1 MTRLLEG
8 NGALLVRE
16 IAVAR
21 SVQAGL
27 ARLYQLEPEH
37 AVEHFMRPAE
47 AGDREAL
54 LVSEA
59 EGALYMELRVPALG
73 PRAVDL
79 ADGAAL
85 DPLCQIIEGV
95 SHFVYMTE
103 RARSGRET
111 TQLEL
116 ELQAEVDKYVVIAS
130 ALGCVDVSTSERVR
144 ERLFESVAF
153 SHEGRTEQGQRYRL
167 ANDVANRF
175 IRRVERE
182 HLAHRRVRELRA
194 ELRRFFDMG
203 QAEKLRAA

>member
-1 MTRLLEG
+1 VTRLLEG
-8 NGALLVRE
+8 NGARLVRE

-27 ARLYQLEPEH
+27 ARLYQLDVEH

-47 AGDREAL
+47 EGDREAL
-54 LVSEA
+54 LVSEE

-73 PRAVDL
+73 ARAVDL

-95 SHFVYMTE
+95 SHFVYMSE
-103 RARSGRET
+103 RARAGRET

-116 ELQAEVDKYVVIAS
+116 ELQAEVDKYVVLAS
-130 ALGCVDVSTSERVR
+130 AVGCTDARTSERVR
-144 ERLFESVAF
+144 ERLFESVAYA
-153 SHEGRTEQGQRYRL
+153 HEGATEEGQRYRI

-182 HLAHRRVRELRA
+182 HLARGRVREVRE
-194 ELRRFFDMG
+194 ELRRFFRMG
-203 QAEKLRAA
+203 QEEKLRGG